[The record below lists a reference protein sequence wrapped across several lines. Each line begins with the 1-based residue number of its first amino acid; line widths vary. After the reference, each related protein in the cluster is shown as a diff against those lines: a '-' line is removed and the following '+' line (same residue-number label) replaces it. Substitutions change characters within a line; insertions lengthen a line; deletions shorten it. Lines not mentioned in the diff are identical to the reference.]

1 MINEKKGL
9 IVVNTGDGK
18 GKTTAALGMVLR
30 SLGYG
35 HKVAVVQFA
44 KGNWTTGEKL
54 FIEQLKAFESLNS
67 LLIWHSGAVKTG
79 AWLKDNTLED
89 NQKLAQD
96 IFQIA
101 KNILEENNDLQLL
114 VLDEFNIAMANGYLS
129 VAEIIEFL
137 EKCKNSN
144 IDVVLTGRNAP
155 EDLMKY
161 ADTVTIMTE
170 YKHAFKNGINAKKGI
185 DY

>member
-1 MINEKKGL
+1 MTNEKKGL
-9 IVVNTGDGK
+9 ILVNSGDGK

-54 FIEQLKAFESLNS
+54 FIEQLKAFESLSS
-67 LLIWHSGAVKTG
+67 LLIWHSGAVKAG
-79 AWLKDNTLED
+79 AWLKDNTLQD
-89 NQKLAQD
+89 NQELAQH
-96 IFQIA
+96 IFQLA
-101 KNILEENNDLQLL
+101 KDILKENDDLKLL
-114 VLDEFNIAMANGYLS
+114 VLDEFNIAIANGYLS
-129 VAEIIEFL
+129 IAEIIKFL
-137 EKCKNSN
+137 EKCKNNN

-161 ADTVTIMTE
+161 ADTVTLMTE
-170 YKHAFKNGINAKKGI
+170 YKHAFKKGINAKKGV